1 MAGIKERLVQLT
13 LRAKEFLSRDVQ
25 PASDALQGLVE
36 DSRNLKDA
44 LNEAGRARGL
54 ARTLRDS
61 EGATD
66 SLRQAWKDA
75 QATLEDLTREVG
87 DSEQATAGQRIA
99 LREARRSADEAQAAY
114 DRSQRAIKNLRTELK
129 ALNVD
134 TDNIAAEEQRLT
146 AEIEQNKRALDTNRD
161 AIKRKREEEKKAADT
176 AKEHASRVG
185 AAREAMSSG
194 ARQVLAFAATF
205 VGLNALL
212 GLAARGFGLLRD
224 GIGQMLQTGDQFEGL
239 QVRMNA
245 LMGSVAAGEAATAWV
260 KDFAKRTP
268 LELQEVTDAFAQLQA
283 YGVDPMNGTLQALVD
298 QNEKLGGGMERL
310 GGIIGAVGQAYAKQK
325 LQTEEIL
332 QLVERGVPVWDM
344 LAKVT
349 GKSAAQLQELA
360 TKGKLGRDVLAE
372 LIKEI
377 GKSSTGAAEAGMSRL
392 SGIVSNLKDQFTDF
406 LNRIANAGALEYV
419 KNQLTQLGKT
429 IAEMD
434 RDGRLDRLAKALSNA
449 FVQGAEKVKELAR
462 ELLTVDFKKL
472 TDDSTGWL
480 NEFGEKIDQTV
491 GALKLVTAPVR
502 AIWNVLTGFISGVGT
517 AFTGLIATSLSAM
530 ATAAQAIPNLIGG
543 DKIVSG
549 LEAARDKVIGL
560 SIAMADQVKQDAA
573 DVWNTIGAAAESGAD
588 KQAAAV
594 QEVAQSSGDAAAAA
608 AAGAADSFGSVVEE
622 AASLNETLLKLV
634 SEGKVGLAD
643 LGQAVDLINTAS
655 TVQQLE
661 SLRSTLL
668 TAFQAGKLSQEE
680 YAQATTLLNGRLN
693 DLGSAAAGASD
704 GVSDLEEKLGDLASV
719 QAAISNAKTDV
730 DINNIKSALRKLY
743 EGGTITAAQYN
754 EELKKTADRQRE
766 LKGAVSDGAKEQDKQ
781 NEAMEEAI
789 QTQEDLRRASGK
801 RMEEERRA
809 GGEAM
814 ERRRKE
820 GDDAKKDMAGLT
832 DFFGAVL
839 TRAREPLAQLSAASL
854 EAFDRIRGISTVKV
868 DIDTSS
874 LEATAAS
881 LQRVNDQLASVRLAA
896 VSPGMSGFSRWQLE
910 TQRQSLALQE
920 AALGQK
926 LQLQQLMA
934 RYESGGVTLGQ
945 FVKQA
950 QSAKNSM
957 NLLDAADL
965 SSLDSAIQSAKDQM
979 KQLGESTRS
988 TLEGLQD
995 ELDGLE
1001 GREAEAERRRFGARQ
1016 RELEAQLAQAQA
1028 SGDGT
1033 AVSNA
1038 QRALGVLRQI
1048 EAATALKRQQEDQ
1061 QKRVAAAAP
1070 AQASQPASPTRVLR
1084 LVTANGKAVDV
1095 AVNSAADETKLLSI
1109 LEDAG
1114 LRSL

>member
-161 AIKRKREEEKKAADT
+161 AIKRKREEEKKAADA

-205 VGLNALL
+205 VGLNALM
-212 GLAARGFGLLRD
+212 GAIGRGFGLVRNS
-224 GIGQMLQTGDQFEGL
+224 IVTMLQTGDQFEGL
-239 QVRMNA
+239 QTRMNA
-245 LMGSVAAGEAATAWV
+245 LMGSVQAGEAATAWV
-260 KDFAKRTP
+260 KEFARTTP
-268 LELQEVTDAFAQLQA
+268 LELMEVTEAFAQLKA
-283 YGVDPMNGTLQALVD
+283 FGVDPMGGTLQALVD

-310 GGIIGAVGQAYAKQK
+310 QGIISAVGQAYAKQK

-332 QLVERGVPVWDM
+332 QLTERGIPVYE
-344 LAKVT
+344 LLSKVT
-349 GKSAAQLQELA
+349 GKNTGELEKLA
-360 TKGKLGRDVLAE
+360 SQGKLGRDVLAA
-372 LIKEI
+372 LVKEI
-377 GKSSTGAAEAGMSRL
+377 GRLSEGAAESNMDRL
-392 SGIVSNLKDQFTDF
+392 AGIVSNLKDQVTDF
-406 LNRIANAGALEYV
+406 YDRISKAGALDYV
-419 KNQLTQLGKT
+419 KDQLKQLSDRINQM
-429 IAEMD
+429 AA
-434 RDGRLDRLAKALSNA
+434 DGSLDALAKSLSDA
-449 FVQGAEKVKELAR
+449 FVKGVEKVKELASG
-462 ELLTVDFKKL
+462 LKDVDFASLAGKAESAVEKIG
-472 TDDSTGWL
+472 TAVDST
-480 NEFGEKIDQTV
+480 
-491 GALKLVTAPVR
+491 VTAGR
-502 AIWNVLTGFISGVGT
+502 YAVGT
-517 AFTGLIATSLSAM
+517 LGAVWNGFSAVVT
-530 ATAAQAIPNLIGG
+530 ATAATVIKAVQLTVGSAVLGAGQIAGFFGG
-543 DKIVSG
+543 DELKGKAEG
-549 LEAARDKVIGL
+549 LYTFLGEL
-560 SIAMADQVKQDAA
+560 SASYVAQAKTDLGQMATSFDFVGEKSKESAKTQVDAA
-573 DVWNTIGAAAESGAD
+573 A
-588 KQAAAV
+588 QAAAQRAALDKAITD
-594 QEVAQSSGDAAAAA
+594 QEVANRERAKAAAIDAAASGRQAIEGMA
-608 AAGAADSFGSVVEE
+608 QALQLIDS
-622 AASLNETLLKLV
+622 
-634 SEGKVGLAD
+634 
-643 LGQAVDLINTAS
+643 AS

-661 SLRSTLL
+661 SLRGALL
-668 TAFQAGKLSQEE
+668 AAFQSGKLSQEE
-680 YAQATTLLNGRLN
+680 YAQATTLLNGRLK
-693 DLGSAAAGASD
+693 DLGSAAGGAAD

-766 LKGAVSDGAKEQDKQ
+766 LKSAVSDGAKEQDKQ
-781 NEAMEEAI
+781 NEALEEAI

-820 GDDAKKDMAGLT
+820 GGDAKKDMAGLA

-896 VSPGMSGFSRWQLE
+896 VSPGMAGFGRWQLE

-957 NLLDAADL
+957 KLLDAADL
-965 SSLDSAIQSAKDQM
+965 SSLDSAIQSAQDQM

-1084 LVTANGKAVDV
+1084 LETAKGKAVDV

>member
-25 PASDALQGLVE
+25 PASDALQGLVD

-268 LELQEVTDAFAQLQA
+268 LELQDVTDAFAQLQA

-332 QLVERGVPVWDM
+332 QLLERGVPVWDM

-349 GKSAAQLQELA
+349 GKNAAQLQDLA
-360 TKGKLGRDVLAE
+360 TKGKLGRDVLAA

-392 SGIVSNLKDQFTDF
+392 SGIISNLKDQATDF
-406 LNRIANAGALEYV
+406 YNRIANAGALEYV
-419 KNQLTQLGKT
+419 KGQLKQLS
-429 IAEMD
+429 D
-434 RDGRLDRLAKALSNA
+434 RISQMAADGSLDALAKGLSDA
-449 FVQGAEKVKELAR
+449 FVKGVEKAKELAAGL
-462 ELLTVDFKKL
+462 EGVDFASLAGKAE
-472 TDDSTGWL
+472 SAV
-480 NEFGEKIDQTV
+480 EKI
-491 GALKLVTAPVR
+491 GAAVDGTVTAGR
-502 AIWNVLTGFISGVGT
+502 YAVGT
-517 AFTGLIATSLSAM
+517 LGAVWNGFSAVVT
-530 ATAAQAIPNLIGG
+530 ATAATVIKAVQLTVGSAVLGAGQIAGFFGG
-543 DKIVSG
+543 DELKGKAEG
-549 LEAARDKVIGL
+549 LYTFLGEL
-560 SIAMADQVKQDAA
+560 S
-573 DVWNTIGAAAESGAD
+573 SSY
-588 KQAAAV
+588 
-594 QEVAQSSGDAAAAA
+594 VAQAK
-608 AAGAADSFGSVVEE
+608 
-622 AASLNETLLKLV
+622 T
-634 SEGKVGLAD
+634 D
-643 LGQAVDLINTAS
+643 LGQMAGAFDFANEKAKDGAAEQTKVVRAEADIQRQLNQAVADQLVANQQRVKDAAISAAADGTKAIAGIAEAVSLIDSAS
-655 TVQQLE
+655 SVQQLE
-661 SLRSTLL
+661 SLRGALL
-668 TAFQAGKLSQEE
+668 TAFQAGTLGQQE
-680 YAQATTLLNGRLN
+680 YAQATTLLNGRLKE
-693 DLGSAAAGASD
+693 LGSAAGGAAGL
-704 GVSDLEEKLGDLASV
+704 VSDLDEKLGDLAQV

-730 DINNIKSALRKLY
+730 DINNIRSALRKLY
-743 EGGTITAAQYN
+743 NDGAITAGQYN
-754 EELKKTADRQRE
+754 EELKKTSERQKE
-766 LKGAVSDGAKEQDKQ
+766 LKSAVDEGGKAQRGK
-781 NEAMEEAI
+781 NEADKEAI
-789 QTQEDLRRASGK
+789 VTSEQLRRESGK
-801 RMEEERRA
+801 RMEAERQA
-809 GGEAM
+809 GDQAM
-814 ERRRKE
+814 QDRRKGSE
-820 GDDAKKDMAGLT
+820 EAKRDMSAMAG
-832 DFFGAVL
+832 FFGGVMS
-839 TRAREPLAQLSAASL
+839 RAREPLAAMSAAAL
-854 EAFDRIRGISTVKV
+854 DAFNALRGIKAADVT
-868 DIDTSS
+868 IDTSS
-874 LEATAAS
+874 LEATSDSLGRVARELEQVKAAAAMPMVSS
-881 LQRVNDQLASVRLAA
+881 L
-896 VSPGMSGFSRWQLE
+896 GRWQLE
-910 TQRQSLALQE
+910 TQRASLETQ
-920 AALGQK
+920 AAFLGQK
-926 LQLQQLMA
+926 ASLQGLME
-934 RYESGGVTLGQ
+934 RYESGSLTVRQ
-945 FVKQA
+945 FVSEAKA
-950 QSAKNSM
+950 AKSAMS
-957 NLLDAADL
+957 LLDDSDL
-965 SSLDSAIQSAKDQM
+965 SALQAAIRAAESQM
-979 KQLGESTRS
+979 KQMEQSTRS
-988 TLEGLQD
+988 TLDGLQD
-995 ELDGLE
+995 ELDQLA
-1001 GREAEAERRRFGARQ
+1001 GREADIERRRFATRK
-1016 RELEAQLAQAQA
+1016 RELQGQLAEAQAGGNAEAIANA
-1028 SGDGT
+1028 S
-1033 AVSNA
+1033 
-1038 QRALGVLRQI
+1038 RAMGMLRQI
-1048 EAATALKRQQEDQ
+1048 EAASAQKRQADE
-1061 QKRVAAAAP
+1061 QKQRMEANKPAAAEAAP
-1070 AQASQPASPTRVLR
+1070 QPRKIVR
-1084 LVTANGKAVDV
+1084 LELNGKAVDV
-1095 AVNSAADETKLLSI
+1095 AVANDQDETSLLSI
-1109 LEDAG
+1109 LEDVAK
-1114 LRSL
+1114 RSL